1 MCADIVPA
9 PIGKSI
15 QRHLSVV
22 PAAGGGIA
30 IGRADAV
37 DVDGSCNTQFRRFL
51 REGGKQM
58 QVIRKRGAPLGNWN
72 ALKSG
77 KYSPRRRA
85 ERRARRV
92 AEFEGKC
99 RRQTTGH

>member
-1 MCADIVPA
+1 
-9 PIGKSI
+9 
-15 QRHLSVV
+15 
-22 PAAGGGIA
+22 
-30 IGRADAV
+30 
-37 DVDGSCNTQFRRFL
+37 
-51 REGGKQM
+51 M

-99 RRQTTGH
+99 RRQTTGHLRRDRCIGASEGHAVRKFVRCG